1 MSDISHD
8 RGGARRA
15 RDSRRRAHDDYSYIE
30 TAPRKA
36 LGRVSSKSKILNHF
50 WVSEDAERVEALG
63 RSIKLIQVTS
73 FGTAVLRE

>member
-50 WVSEDAERVEALG
+50 
-63 RSIKLIQVTS
+63 
-73 FGTAVLRE
+73 